1 MSMTVLI
8 TLCMTNEAFAQK
20 KDRPFLRALGQ
31 AVKQAA
37 GTVGSAVLY
46 DAAVKSG
53 MSEDEARE
61 GVKAVTWA
69 LGGDESK
76 AEERIGWVD
85 GSKNGYDMRDE
96 ITTETMKLVG
106 TAIGKEEEMDVIIQ
120 AKEAQSE
127 YRSAEYNYR
136 NGDES
141 VDLEKAREIRDQKI
155 VDVAVDA
162 YIDYQEKKEQ
172 QRREELYSN
181 EQTSD
186 YEDYED
192 YEAYDDDYL
201 DDMLEDDAEVEA
213 VEATEMIENEYEVET
228 VGELETLSDDI
239 EIKDI
244 VEHGYIDLGL
254 SVKWATCNIGA
265 ETPEEYG
272 DYFAWGETRTK
283 TEYTSGNST
292 TYNQDIGDFSGNAL
306 YDAAT
311 ANWGGDWRM
320 PTDSEMQELLN
331 NCDWF
336 WTQQGDVNGYKITG
350 PNGNSIFLPATGRHG
365 VSAEDVGEYGYYWT
379 STPSDEYNFDACSLL
394 LNRDRAS
401 RSIPYRNKGMA
412 IRPVLK

>member
-1 MSMTVLI
+1 
-8 TLCMTNEAFAQK
+8 MTNEAFTQK

-213 VEATEMIENEYEVET
+213 VASYVKQHYVADYDQQVLEEIEKKAVQTGKKAATTDFSWLRSADEYKK
-228 VGELETLSDDI
+228 LYDDTLS
-239 EIKDI
+239 
-244 VEHGYIDLGL
+244 V
-254 SVKWATCNIGA
+254 
-265 ETPEEYG
+265 
-272 DYFAWGETRTK
+272 
-283 TEYTSGNST
+283 
-292 TYNQDIGDFSGNAL
+292 
-306 YDAAT
+306 
-311 ANWGGDWRM
+311 
-320 PTDSEMQELLN
+320 
-331 NCDWF
+331 
-336 WTQQGDVNGYKITG
+336 
-350 PNGNSIFLPATGRHG
+350 
-365 VSAEDVGEYGYYWT
+365 
-379 STPSDEYNFDACSLL
+379 
-394 LNRDRAS
+394 
-401 RSIPYRNKGMA
+401 
-412 IRPVLK
+412 